1 MLFAFKVSAN
11 DKEAPP
17 DLYIQLPTLLISVIQ
32 TREIKIIYKLILFI
46 ELFDPKK
53 GQDIVFLM
61 PKIVHAVRTDLYGLL
76 GIVWHPS
83 FRMNVSDL
91 KTRLLTTIEKV
102 VGKKANYDQIG
113 NQLGDVPHTYADIT
127 KAKRDLDYSPKVK
140 LEEGLRLMYLNL

>member
-102 VGKKANYDQIG
+102 VGKNYVKDVLIQELQS
-113 NQLGDVPHTYADIT
+113 QLI
-127 KAKRDLDYSPKVK
+127 K
-140 LEEGLRLMYLNL
+140 

>member
-1 MLFAFKVSAN
+1 MKYLFLKRNGSLVGPLKKVCQIPIIVLLLFAFKVSAN

-102 VGKKANYDQIG
+102 VGKNYVKDVLIQELQS
-113 NQLGDVPHTYADIT
+113 QLI
-127 KAKRDLDYSPKVK
+127 K
-140 LEEGLRLMYLNL
+140 